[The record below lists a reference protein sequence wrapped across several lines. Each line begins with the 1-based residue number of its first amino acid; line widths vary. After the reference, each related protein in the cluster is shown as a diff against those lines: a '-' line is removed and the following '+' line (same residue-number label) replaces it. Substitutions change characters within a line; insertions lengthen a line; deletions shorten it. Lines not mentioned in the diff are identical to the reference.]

1 MKSLLKLP
9 LAAFCILLSI
19 RVLVAQESEN
29 YMTSAGGGD
38 TSVDIY
44 ENEDVAVSE
53 SVSDEEIN
61 SEGAYA
67 EHESFD
73 MSEAQEEQVAAE
85 GDTGEEVAS
94 NDDDSMEDA
103 SDGEGE
109 DMSGDDS
116 GDDAGDDNGGDDG
129 GD

>member
-1 MKSLLKLP
+1 MKSLLKLS

-38 TSVDIY
+38 TSV
-44 ENEDVAVSE
+44 ENEDLAVSE

-61 SEGAYA
+61 SEEAYA
-67 EHESFD
+67 GHESFD
-73 MSEAQEEQVAAE
+73 MSEAQEKQVAAE
-85 GDTGEEVAS
+85 EHTGEEVAS
-94 NDDDSMEDA
+94 NDDDSMEDV

-109 DMSGDDS
+109 DMNGHDS